1 MNRGRTGELRIIS
14 TVGRETVR
22 AFVPAPLPPQPAVAF
37 ESELRD
43 ALDQAL
49 VAIGRLDSVSTLLP
63 DTHLFLYTYVRQEA
77 VLSSQIEGTQS
88 TLSDL
93 LLFELDETPG
103 VPLDDV
109 TEVSNYVAALEHGLK
124 RVREGFPISN
134 RLIREIHGILL
145 GVGRGA
151 EKQPGEFRTSQNW
164 IGGSRPGTAQFVP
177 PPPQDVPECMA
188 QLERFVH
195 DQPERTPALTKA
207 ALVHVQFETIHPF
220 LDGNGRVGRL
230 LITLLLCVAGLLREP
245 LLYLSLYL
253 KRHRDEYYHLLD
265 VVRQDGDWERWLLF
279 FALAV
284 RETAD
289 GAVATAQTL
298 VTTFRDDS
306 ASIQALGRGAG
317 SALRVH
323 QQLQRR
329 PVATIGSL
337 ARSTKL
343 TVPTV
348 TKALESLQKL
358 AIVRETTG
366 RQRNRVF
373 VYGRFID
380 TLNRGA
386 DTPVPRT

>member
-14 TVGRETVR
+14 TVGDETVR
-22 AFVPAPLPPQPAVAF
+22 AFVPTPLPPQPAVAF
-37 ESELRD
+37 DPALRD
-43 ALDQAL
+43 TLDQAL

-109 TEVSNYVAALEHGLK
+109 IEVSNYVAALEHGLR

-134 RLIREIHGILL
+134 RLVREIHRILL
-145 GVGRGA
+145 ATGRGA

-164 IGGSRPGTAQFVP
+164 IGGSRPGNAQFVP
-177 PPPQDVPECMA
+177 PPPLDVPDCMA
-188 QLERFVH
+188 KLERFIH
-195 DQPERTPALTKA
+195 DDPERTPALTKA

-253 KRHRDEYYHLLD
+253 RRHRDEYYQLLD
-265 VVRQDGDWERWLLF
+265 VVRREGDWERWLMF
-279 FALAV
+279 FAQAV
-284 RETAD
+284 QETAE
-289 GAVATAQTL
+289 GAVATARTL
-298 VTTFRDDS
+298 VATFRDD
-306 ASIQALGRGAG
+306 ADKIQTLGRGAG
-317 SALRVH
+317 SAVRVH
-323 QQLQRR
+323 HQMQRR

-337 ARSTKL
+337 AKATGL

-358 AIVRETTG
+358 AIVRESTG

-380 TLNRGA
+380 ALNQGTTVA
-386 DTPVPRT
+386 HAA

>member
-1 MNRGRTGELRIIS
+1 MDRGSTGELRVVS
-14 TVGRETVR
+14 TVGQETVR
-22 AFVPAPLPPQPAVAF
+22 AFVPSPLPPRPTLTFDPV
-37 ESELRD
+37 LRET
-43 ALDQAL
+43 LDQAL
-49 VAIGRLDSVSTLLP
+49 VGIGRLDSVSTLLP
-63 DTHLFLYTYVRQEA
+63 DTRLFLYTYVRQEA

-109 TEVSNYVAALEHGLK
+109 IEVSNYVAALEHGLK

-134 RLIREIHGILL
+134 RLICEIHAILL
-145 GVGRGA
+145 ARGRGA
-151 EKQPGEFRTSQNW
+151 EKRPGEFRTSQNW
-164 IGGSRPGTAQFVP
+164 IGGSRPGNAQYVP

-188 QLERFVH
+188 HLERFIH

-230 LITLLLCVAGLLREP
+230 LITLHLCVAGLLREP

-253 KRHRDEYYHLLD
+253 RRHRDEYFELLD
-265 VVRQDGDWERWLLF
+265 VVRRHGDWERWLLF
-279 FALAV
+279 FAEAV
-284 RETAD
+284 RETAE
-289 GAVATAQTL
+289 GAVANAQML

-306 ASIQALGRGAG
+306 SKVRTLGRGAG

-323 QQLQRR
+323 QQLQQR
-329 PVATIGSL
+329 PVASIGSL
-337 ARSTKL
+337 ARTTGLS
-343 TVPTV
+343 VPTV

-358 AIVRETTG
+358 AIVRESTG

-373 VYGRFID
+373 VYGRFLD
-380 TLNRGA
+380 TLNQGTTA
-386 DTPVPRT
+386 QSQTA